1 MIDGIATLPEA
12 EAKNFY
18 RWVAKAAEKYFED
31 PEVQRRFE
39 EWKRERDAKCK
50 EKTVS

>member
-39 EWKRERDAKCK
+39 EWKKERDTKCK
-50 EKTVS
+50 GKTVS